1 MRPFVPPAL
10 RSFDPPV
17 TDTAP
22 PDDHSPIRD
31 AAFAEGHDAGLR
43 AGHAAGVAEGEARM
57 RAEADAEIAELR
69 THLDRQA
76 ARQAVAAGLTR
87 LLEQR
92 DADVSAMAAAAR
104 AALAE
109 ALQGIFPVFLRTAMG
124 AEVAALL
131 TDAAGAHAAEQLKL
145 RAAPATIDAVRAQS
159 LPDELLARIT
169 FEPVPDRPPGWAD
182 IAWTGGGLTFDPDA
196 LLWQVADLLSY
207 PIAKIKDS
215 TDE

>member
-1 MRPFVPPAL
+1 MRPFIPPAL
-10 RSFDPPV
+10 RTFDPPE
-17 TDTAP
+17 TDAEP
-22 PDDHSPIRD
+22 PVDHTPLRD

-43 AGHAAGVAEGEARM
+43 AGHAAGLAEGEARM
-57 RAEADAEIAELR
+57 RAIADAEIAELR
-69 THLDRQA
+69 SHLDRQA
-76 ARQAVAAGLTR
+76 ARRAVAAALSN

-92 DADVSAMAAAAR
+92 DADITALAAAAR
-104 AALAE
+104 SALAE

-131 TDAAGAHAAEQLKL
+131 TDAAEAHSAEQLKL
-145 RAAPATIDAVRAQS
+145 RAAPATIDAVRGQS

-169 FEPVPDRPPGWAD
+169 FVPVPDRPPGWAD
-182 IAWTGGGLTFDPDA
+182 IAWSGGGLTFDPDA

-207 PIAKIKDS
+207 PIAKNKDK